1 VRGGRPDFFLAAFGQ
16 TKRVNHATNSHGTEA
31 LARPFHAIIGDRR
44 ATRHFTA
51 EEMPTEAITEILRDA
66 SQAPSGY
73 NLQPWR
79 FLVLRDAEK
88 RRKLRAAAFDQEK
101 ITEAPVVI
109 VALAPRNGWRER
121 LDEVF
126 AESVERGALPAEGIE
141 QAKRGATDF
150 IDSLDSSVW
159 LNRHT
164 MIAFTF
170 LMLAAEAH
178 GWDTAPMEG
187 FDAAAVRK
195 ALDIPADTEV
205 VALLAIGRAQE
216 PDSVFPGRF
225 PVERIAFAEDLS
237 TPWPA

>member
-1 VRGGRPDFFLAAFGQ
+1 M
-16 TKRVNHATNSHGTEA
+16 EA
-31 LARPFHAIIGDRR
+31 LARPFHAIIGERR
-44 ATRHFTA
+44 ATRHFTD
-51 EEMPTEAITEILRDA
+51 EEVPEEAITEILRDA

-79 FLVLRDAEK
+79 FLVLRDAEN

-101 ITEAPVVI
+101 ISEAPVMV
-109 VALAPRNGWRER
+109 VALAPREGWRER

-126 AESVERGALPAEGIE
+126 AESVRRGALPAEGIE
-141 QAKRGATDF
+141 KAKEGAAGF
-150 IDSLDSSVW
+150 IGSLDRAVW

-164 MIAFTF
+164 MIAFTY

-187 FDAAAVRK
+187 FDADAVRK
-195 ALDIPADTEV
+195 ALSIPANTEV
-205 VALLAIGRAQE
+205 VALLAIGRARE

-225 PVERIAFAEDLS
+225 PVERIAFSENLS
-237 TPWPA
+237 IPWPA